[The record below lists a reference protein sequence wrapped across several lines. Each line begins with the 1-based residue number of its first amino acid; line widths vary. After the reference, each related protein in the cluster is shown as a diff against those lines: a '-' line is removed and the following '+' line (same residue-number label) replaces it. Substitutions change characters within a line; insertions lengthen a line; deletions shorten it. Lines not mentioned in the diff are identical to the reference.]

1 MHNPPSVFVAD
12 DHAAIREGLKAYLEH
27 HDVPVAGEAQRVE
40 ETLVHLDEDPADV
53 YVLDLNMHGA
63 RGTAIIERCI
73 AKKPDARI
81 VIYSM
86 RESLPTISAAYK
98 AGAMAYITKSA
109 GLEELMAAI
118 RAVARGDT
126 YFMAEV
132 AARIAQYYVAGDEDR
147 APARALTDHELG
159 IFVRLAQG
167 ESTDAIATDLDI
179 STRTLANHI
188 STIRNKLK
196 VDRADFTK
204 LALQYGLIDLP
215 GDV

>member
-1 MHNPPSVFVAD
+1 MHNGPSVFVAD

-27 HDVPVAGEAQRVE
+27 HDVAFAGEAQRVE
-40 ETLVHLDEDPADV
+40 ETLVHLDKNPADV

-86 RESLPTISAAYK
+86 RESLPTISAAYR
-98 AGAMAYITKSA
+98 AGAKAYITKSA

-118 RAVARGDT
+118 RAVANGDL
-126 YFMAEV
+126 YFMPEV
-132 AARIAQYYVAGDEDR
+132 AARIAQYHVAGDEDR
-147 APARALTDHELG
+147 SPERALTDHELG

-167 ESTDAIATDLDI
+167 ESGEAIAGDLQI

-188 STIRNKLK
+188 SSIRSKLK
-196 VDRADFTK
+196 VDRAEFTK
-204 LALQYGLIDLP
+204 LALQYGLIDIP
-215 GDV
+215 ADV